1 MNILLT
7 GGDGYIGGHLKPY
20 LEDNGHYIEL
30 YDGNILDF
38 EIDTYGCHEMVIHLA
53 ALAGVKESMEK
64 PEEYY
69 EVNVKGFGKVLHDCR
84 IKRVKLL
91 YASSSSAAEWWTS
104 PYAIT
109 KKINEEMASPTNFIG
124 FRPHTVY
131 PGRPDM
137 LYSQLKRDPKSIKY
151 INRYHT
157 RDFTHIEDLCSGI
170 LTLVENYDI
179 IEDKVVD
186 IGTGHSIS
194 VLVLARMMGWD
205 GEVRGEPTPNESINT
220 KADTTTLRKLG
231 WEPKHTIL

>member
-1 MNILLT
+1 MILLT
-7 GGDGYIGGHLKPY
+7 GATGYIGRHLKPY
-20 LEDNGHYIEL
+20 LEDRG
-30 YDGNILDF
+30 YDVDSYEGDIRTF
-38 EIDTYGCHEMVIHLA
+38 EIDEWGCIDMVIHLA
-53 ALAGVKESMEK
+53 ALTGVRKSVEC
-64 PEEYY
+64 PEDYY
-69 EVNVKGFGKVLHDCR
+69 SVNVKGFRKVFNECK
-84 IKRVKLL
+84 IKRKKLL
-91 YASSSSAAEWWTS
+91 YASSSNAAEWWTN
-104 PYAIT
+104 PYAMT
-109 KKINEEMASPTNFIG
+109 KKINEELASVTSFIG

-131 PGRPDM
+131 PGRNDM
-137 LYSQLKRDPKSIKY
+137 LYAKLKKNPNSIEY

-194 VLVLARMMGWD
+194 VLVLAQMMGWD
-205 GEVRGEPTPNESINT
+205 GEIRETFTPLERIHT